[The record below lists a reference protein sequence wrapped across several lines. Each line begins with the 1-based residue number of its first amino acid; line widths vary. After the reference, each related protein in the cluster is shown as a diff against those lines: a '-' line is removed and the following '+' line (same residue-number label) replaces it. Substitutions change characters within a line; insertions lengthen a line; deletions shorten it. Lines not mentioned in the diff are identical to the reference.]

1 MKWLD
6 FMKIRIY
13 FFVGFFCFAV
23 ASLAVYQNC
32 ENGFQVRRGI
42 LSGNSIENQT
52 PPDEPPPNERPP
64 DQPPPDQPPPNVSKN
79 PWQLIGPSSGRS
91 TSVSVLANGN
101 LIVSTSSGGMFKQVD
116 TRPSFVPIN
125 KGLTSHS
132 SRRVWDIK
140 KIGERFYIATSDGI
154 YELNSSATE
163 WESRYKGNQ
172 VRRIAG
178 NSNNK
183 IWALSFDKILRSDNG
198 IIWQEHPTLPT
209 GRQFWDLIVSN
220 NNDIYV
226 VDAQNGLFQ
235 SKDQG
240 SSWTLIGDKCNRQTT
255 IDENGNLYCLSYTQ
269 GVSTIDLLKRD
280 NGQSV
285 WRKITDV
292 GFMGGIAWKFGTLI
306 VSKSVGSLSFSRDG
320 GNSFFQLSGG
330 PTGVI
335 SVANAFWDIN
345 QFYFLSATRV
355 LVPSDNGLVEVNI
368 SAEPYHIAKKYNL
381 DNYTE
386 THSFTLAGDTS
397 SLQSRPNFL
406 LGFQD
411 HMAVVSNGLKWSDY
425 FGSEVSV
432 FDSPLDDSN
441 LHVQSDWM
449 MGGIVRLVEYPNK
462 EILLDRTCS
471 PTPLTVV
478 NTVGFDNQSRPKIAY
493 VACNNSKSL
502 LSFRMTKNPADLNKK
517 SISTPGTPFVIA
529 VDPTNGSRMAV
540 MTSER
545 ELYLSSDRGANW
557 SKMNWPRG
565 NVKSLSFNPF
575 DTDELMIT
583 NLVGTYSGAPT
594 HNISFYKI
602 SQQAITFQTDPD
614 RPGIDAGFYFNSTYD
629 PFDNG
634 LIYAGGEN
642 GFFFSED
649 SGKTWT
655 SNNEG
660 LYGFDVRKIIPTQHH
675 IYIGV
680 WGSGIANISKA
691 ALLTN
696 RPLIPCAFTYSDWSA
711 CDISGQEARALLSTL
726 PENCNSSRPVLS
738 RTCVYLC
745 PDGKLWDRDSCKL
758 PSAFGF
764 SSNDSRTLENYTTS
778 TPFKNTEGVI
788 FDFKKKKHELRQ
800 IRDEHRKNA
809 MEGI

>member
-1 MKWLD
+1 MKT
-6 FMKIRIY
+6 RSY
-13 FFVGFFCFAV
+13 FLAAFFCFAI

-32 ENGFQVRRGI
+32 ENGFQVRRGM
-42 LSGNSIENQT
+42 LSGNSIENQD
-52 PPDEPPPNERPP
+52 PPD
-64 DQPPPDQPPPNVSKN
+64 DPPPDDPPPESPPPNVSKN

-101 LIVSTSSGGMFKQVD
+101 LLVSTSSGGIFKQVD
-116 TRPSFVPIN
+116 SRPSFVPIN
-125 KGLTSHS
+125 KGLTTHS
-132 SRRVWDIK
+132 SRRVWDISK
-140 KIGERFYIATSDGI
+140 VGEKFHIATSDGI
-154 YELNSSATE
+154 YEMTSSATE
-163 WESRYKGNQ
+163 WESRYKGDQ

-178 NSNNK
+178 NSNKK
-183 IWALSFDKILRSDNG
+183 IWAISFQKILKSDDG
-198 IIWQEHPTLPT
+198 INWQEHPTLPT
-209 GRQFWDLIVSN
+209 GRQFWDLFVSK
-220 NNDIYV
+220 NNDVYV

-255 IDENGNLYCLSYTQ
+255 IDDNENLYCLSYPQ
-269 GVSTIDLLKRD
+269 GGATIDLLKRD
-280 NGQSV
+280 NGQSN
-285 WRKITDV
+285 WRKINDV

-320 GNSFFQLSGG
+320 GNSFFQIDGG

-345 QFYFLSATRV
+345 QFYFLSAERV

-368 SAEPYHIAKKYNL
+368 SSQPYHIAKKYNL
-381 DNYTE
+381 DHYTE
-386 THSFTLAGDTS
+386 TYSFTLAGNTS
-397 SLQSRPNFL
+397 SLQSSPNFL

-471 PTPLTVV
+471 PTPLTAV
-478 NTVGFDNQSRPKIAY
+478 NTVGFDNQSIPKIAY

-529 VDPTNGSRMAV
+529 VDPRNGSRMAL
-540 MTSER
+540 MTSEK

-565 NVKSLSFNPF
+565 NVKSISFNPF

-602 SQQAITFQTDPD
+602 SQQAITSQTDPD
-614 RPGIDAGFYFNSTYD
+614 KPGIDAGFYFNSTYD
-629 PFDNG
+629 PFESG
-634 LIYAGGEN
+634 LIYAGGVN

-649 SGKTWT
+649 SGKTWK
-655 SNNEG
+655 SNSEG
-660 LYGFDVRKIIPTQHH
+660 LYGLDVRKIIPTQHH

-680 WGSGIANISKA
+680 WGSGIARISKA
-691 ALLTN
+691 ALLTD
-696 RPLIPCAFTYSDWSA
+696 RPLIPCTFTYSDWSA
-711 CDISGQEARALLSTL
+711 CDISGQEIRELRSAL

-745 PDGKLWDRDSCKL
+745 PNGTLWDHDSCKS
-758 PSAFGF
+758 PSAFAI
-764 SSNDSRTLENYTTS
+764 SSSDSSLLLNSTS
-778 TPFKNTEGVI
+778 TTLFKNTEGVI
-788 FDFKKKKHELRQ
+788 FDFKKKKKELRQ
-800 IRDEHRKNA
+800 IRDEYHKDA
-809 MEGI
+809 MGGI